1 MFFLMFLLMCAAVWL
16 LWNICKNTG
25 DALDKQTAIQYELVS
40 LEKKLEALAEK
51 LSSEPSV
58 MASEKKTV
66 KKTKAPVL
74 VDADSSGAEAA
85 QKIVNINKASLKE
98 ITQLPRIGK
107 ALAQRIIDGR
117 PYTNIEGVKHVQGIS
132 DDMFGEIK
140 PLISAES

>member
-40 LEKKLEALAEK
+40 LEKKLEELSDK
-51 LSSEPSV
+51 LTSETV
-58 MASEKKTV
+58 NAASEKNDV

-74 VDADSSGAEAA
+74 VDANSSNAEALSNV
-85 QKIVNINKASLKE
+85 VNVNKASLKE

-117 PYTNIEGVKHVQGIS
+117 PYSSIEGVKNVQGIS
-132 DDMFGEIK
+132 EEMFNEIK
-140 PLISAES
+140 TLISANS

>member
-1 MFFLMFLLMCAAVWL
+1 MFFLMFLLMCGAVWL

-40 LEKKLEALAEK
+40 LEKKLEVLSAK
-51 LSSEPSV
+51 LKPGSVDAVSEEGS
-58 MASEKKTV
+58 A

-74 VDADSSGAEAA
+74 VDAESPDAEALSKA
-85 QKIVNINKASLKE
+85 VNINKASLKE

-117 PYTNIEGVKHVQGIS
+117 PYTNIEGVKQVQGIS
-132 DDMFGEIK
+132 NDMFSEIEL
-140 PLISAES
+140 LISAGS